1 MKKGIYLLP
10 NGITLCGM
18 TCGFYS
24 ILLSCNSRFEDAA
37 WFIIIANIFDALD
50 GWIARMTNSTSRFG
64 VQLDSLS
71 DFLVFPA
78 ATAVLL
84 YTWQMNLVD
93 PMRLGQAAAIFF
105 VMCGALRLARYNVQ
119 AETAECRSFTGM
131 PSPAAASTLAVCPLV
146 FGTDPDPRIPG
157 VMIFLTFLLGLLMV
171 SEIRYHSLKEIKFKQ
186 RQPFWL
192 LVVFAGLVFLIVSYR
207 EKVIFFAA
215 IAYMLL
221 GLIEEIWRRVTNRHV
236 SGHTPSAPG
245 QTHEQ
250 SSAGGHPATPAGQ

>member
-24 ILLSCNSRFEDAA
+24 ILLSCNGKYEDAA
-37 WFIIIANIFDALD
+37 WFIIIANVFDALD
-50 GWIARMTNSTSRFG
+50 GWLARLTNSTSRFG

-71 DFLVFPA
+71 DFLAFPS

-84 YTWQMNLVD
+84 YTWQLHLIEPV
-93 PMRLGQAAAIFF
+93 RLGQAAAIFF

-119 AETAECRSFTGM
+119 AETAESRSFTGM
-131 PSPAAASTLAVCPLV
+131 PSPGASTALAVCPLV
-146 FGTDPDPRIPG
+146 FGTNPG
-157 VMIFLTFLLGLLMV
+157 PTITWIMIFLTFLLGLLMV
-171 SEIRYHSLKEIKFKQ
+171 SEIRYRSLKEIRLKQ

-215 IAYMLL
+215 MAYMLW
-221 GLIEEIWRRVTNRHV
+221 GLIEEVWRRRLARPHLAVQGNPADH
-236 SGHTPSAPG
+236 PAPG
-245 QTHEQ
+245 RFPP
-250 SSAGGHPATPAGQ
+250 SP

>member
-24 ILLSCNSRFEDAA
+24 ILLSFNGKFEEAA

-71 DFLVFPA
+71 DFLVFPT
-78 ATAVLL
+78 ATAILL
-84 YTWQMNLVD
+84 YTWQLNFIEPV
-93 PMRLGQAAAIFF
+93 RLGQAAAIFF

-119 AETAECRSFTGM
+119 AETAESRSFTGM
-131 PSPAAASTLAVCPLV
+131 PSPGAATALAVCPLV
-146 FGTDPDPRIPG
+146 FGSNPGPKIPG
-157 VMIFLTFLLGLLMV
+157 IMIFLTFLLGLLMV
-171 SEIRYHSLKEIKFKQ
+171 SEIRYRSLKELRLKQ

-207 EKVIFFAA
+207 EKAIFFAA
-215 IAYMLL
+215 IAYMLW
-221 GLIEEIWRRVTNRHV
+221 GLVEEIWRRMTRLPA
-236 SGHTPSAPG
+236 SGRPPPASGYSPEHPSAG
-245 QTHEQ
+245 R
-250 SSAGGHPATPAGQ
+250 PAPPPLNK